1 MGAHDHAMGTE
12 PSTDAAAGQVST
24 AAAEVYEQFFVP
36 ALFRQFAEPMLDVVA
51 AGDGDRLLDVGAG
64 TGVVGRAALKRV
76 GGRGSVVAVDPNEG
90 MLTVAER
97 LAPAMDTRRGVA
109 EQLPVDRAEMN
120 CVTCQFALMFF
131 SDRRRA
137 VEEMRRVLRPGGR
150 VAVATWASVG
160 DSPGYAAMV
169 ELLEEEI
176 GDWAADALRAP
187 FCLGTPGA
195 DRRRDATVVRRRDG
209 GPPRGSGSIHFP
221 RRLAVHRDPGV
232 DARRTHRRRPVR
244 AAAAGGSDAAC
255 ALRHRRRG
263 CEIRGACTDSS
274 RIRVSTVRSGA

>member
-36 ALFRQFAEPMLDVVA
+36 ALFRQFTEPMLDVVA

-97 LAPAMDTRRGVA
+97 LAPAMDTRPGVA
-109 EQLPVDRAEMN
+109 EKLPVDRAEMN

-187 FCLGTPGA
+187 FSLGPPELIG
-195 DRRRDATVVRRRDG
+195 DVLRQSFEDVTVVRREG
-209 GPPRGSGSIHFP
+209 Q
-221 RRLAVHRDPGV
+221 
-232 DARRTHRRRPVR
+232 ARFT
-244 AAAAGGSDAAC
+244 SLDDW
-255 ALRHRRRG
+255 LYT
-263 CEIRGACTDSS
+263 EIRGWTLAEHIDDDQYA
-274 RIRVSTVRSGA
+274 RLRRVAATRLARFVTGDGAVRFAVPALIAAASV

>member
-97 LAPAMDTRRGVA
+97 LAPAMDTRPGVA
-109 EQLPVDRAEMN
+109 EKLPVDRAEMN

-187 FCLGTPGA
+187 FCLGTPELIG
-195 DRRRDATVVRRRDG
+195 DVLRQSFEDVTVVRREGQARFTSLDDWLYTEI
-209 GPPRGSGSIHFP
+209 RGWTLAEHIDDDQYA
-221 RRLAVHRDPGV
+221 RLR
-232 DARRTHRRRPVR
+232 R
-244 AAAAGGSDAAC
+244 AAATRLARFVTGDGAVRFAVPALIAA
-255 ALRHRRRG
+255 A
-263 CEIRGACTDSS
+263 S
-274 RIRVSTVRSGA
+274 V